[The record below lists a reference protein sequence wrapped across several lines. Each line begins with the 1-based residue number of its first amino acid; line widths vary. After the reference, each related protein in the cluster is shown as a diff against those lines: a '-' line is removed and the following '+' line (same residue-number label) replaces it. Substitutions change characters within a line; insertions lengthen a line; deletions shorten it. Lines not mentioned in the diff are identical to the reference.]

1 MIFNQEFQTYILD
14 NSLNVSEH
22 QENNFTNSLFFN
34 NTGSFTPSN
43 ESINYFSDISS
54 NSFNSMDNSMDR
66 EMTSEDF
73 KNAFKENTLNLTTEN
88 IKENSN
94 QLNSYTKKF
103 SGNYF
108 MLSKRKKRGRKAKGE
123 NNKIHS
129 KVDFDNLL
137 TKIQVHFLTFLI
149 NVSNDALMTEFN
161 GNITC
166 NFKNLPYKTKKKVNY
181 NFFLQLKSSK
191 IKDVLKMDISE
202 KYKRHDKNINKNTLI
217 EVCDKSKWLNDFF
230 NMKYIKLFTYYY
242 NNLKPLEILNFGGK
256 NIYLSNT
263 TKSFYYLLEKNETSK
278 TQLIHT
284 LKSAYFNGNY
294 FLCLDS
300 YINGYKLIELN
311 E

>member
-1 MIFNQEFQTYILD
+1 MIFNLEFQTYILD
-14 NSLNVSEH
+14 NSFNVSEH

-73 KNAFKENTLNLTTEN
+73 KNAFLNLKIGN
-88 IKENSN
+88 IIEKSN

-149 NVSNDALMTEFN
+149 NVLNDALMTEFN
-161 GNITC
+161 GNVAC
-166 NFKNLPYKTKKKVNY
+166 NFKGLHYKTKRKVNY

-191 IKDVLKMDISE
+191 IKDILKMDISE
-202 KYKRHDKNINKNTLI
+202 KYKT
-217 EVCDKSKWLNDFF
+217 
-230 NMKYIKLFTYYY
+230 
-242 NNLKPLEILNFGGK
+242 
-256 NIYLSNT
+256 
-263 TKSFYYLLEKNETSK
+263 
-278 TQLIHT
+278 
-284 LKSAYFNGNY
+284 
-294 FLCLDS
+294 
-300 YINGYKLIELN
+300 
-311 E
+311 

>member
-1 MIFNQEFQTYILD
+1 
-14 NSLNVSEH
+14 
-22 QENNFTNSLFFN
+22 
-34 NTGSFTPSN
+34 
-43 ESINYFSDISS
+43 
-54 NSFNSMDNSMDR
+54 MDR

-149 NVSNDALMTEFN
+149 NVLNDALMTEFN
-161 GNITC
+161 GNVAC
-166 NFKNLPYKTKKKVNY
+166 NFKGLQVNY

-191 IKDVLKMDISE
+191 IKDILKMDISE
-202 KYKRHDKNINKNTLI
+202 KYKT
-217 EVCDKSKWLNDFF
+217 
-230 NMKYIKLFTYYY
+230 
-242 NNLKPLEILNFGGK
+242 
-256 NIYLSNT
+256 
-263 TKSFYYLLEKNETSK
+263 
-278 TQLIHT
+278 
-284 LKSAYFNGNY
+284 
-294 FLCLDS
+294 
-300 YINGYKLIELN
+300 
-311 E
+311 